1 MDTGFSVRRVLARGA
16 PVLGSVQLML
26 HATNF
31 RLSVIHVG
39 LHHTE
44 CGTDGARCDG
54 PVGQIGV
61 RLLHPVLHALF
72 HEPAVELHESEHE
85 CDDNA

>member
-1 MDTGFSVRRVLARGA
+1 MNTVFSVRRVLARGA
-16 PVLGSVQLML
+16 PVLGGVQLIL

-39 LHHTE
+39 LHYTE
-44 CGTDGARCDG
+44 RGTDGTRRDC
-54 PVGQIGV
+54 PVGQIGIC
-61 RLLHPVLHALF
+61 LLHPVLHALLC
-72 HEPAVELHESEHE
+72 EPAVELHESEHE